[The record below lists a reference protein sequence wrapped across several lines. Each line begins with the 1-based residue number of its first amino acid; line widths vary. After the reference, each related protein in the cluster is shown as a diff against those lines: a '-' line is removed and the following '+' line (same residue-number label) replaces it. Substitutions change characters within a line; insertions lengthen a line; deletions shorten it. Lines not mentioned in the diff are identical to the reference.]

1 MFISNMQVVFR
12 HGYYNTFRSSNFA
25 HDSWK
30 KKLRLEHI
38 RAIEE
43 GCKEF
48 MQRNG
53 YLPYSQ
59 SIK

>member
-1 MFISNMQVVFR
+1 MIFDFR
-12 HGYYNTFRSSNFA
+12 HGYYNTFRSSNFV

-38 RAIEE
+38 RGIEA

-48 MQRNG
+48 MDKNN
-53 YLPYSQ
+53 YKPYIDEGGS
-59 SIK
+59 